1 MRAARFHS
9 ARDIRIEDIP
19 APDEP
24 GPGEVLIEPAWTG
37 ICGTDLHE
45 YLVGPIV
52 TPAEPHPLTGAQL
65 PQILGHEFSATI
77 VAVGEGVSLQPG
89 DRVAAMPLISCGR
102 CRPCV
107 RGDNHLCVRM
117 ACTGLSYAWGALA
130 ELAIVP
136 AYQLN
141 RIPDALSLEQ
151 GALIEPTAVAV
162 YAVERARMQ
171 AGADVLITGAG
182 PIGALSLLAAFALG
196 AGRVF
201 VSEPNPH
208 RARQARELG
217 ATAVWNPSADDV
229 VDAVNDVT
237 DGDGI
242 DCALECSGSGPGLNL
257 CFDAV
262 RAGGVVVQAGLHTS
276 KPAVDPMQWCLKDL
290 TIEATWA
297 YPVTSWPRIAQLIAR
312 GALPAERVVTRRTSL
327 ERVVPDGF
335 DALVDPSGHE
345 MKVLVSPSG
354 GVPR

>member
-1 MRAARFHS
+1 MKAARFHG
-9 ARDIRIEDIP
+9 ARDIRIEDVP
-19 APDEP
+19 PPGEP

-45 YLVGPIV
+45 YLAGPIV

-65 PQILGHEFSATI
+65 PQILGHEFSAVV
-77 VAVGEGVSLQPG
+77 VAVGDGVSLQAG
-89 DRVAAMPLISCGR
+89 DRVAAMPLISCGQ
-102 CRPCV
+102 CRPCI
-107 RGDNHLCVRM
+107 RGDDHLCVRM

-136 AYQLN
+136 AYQLA
-141 RIPDALSLEQ
+141 RIPDSLSLEQ

-162 YAVERARMQ
+162 YAVERARME

-208 RARQARELG
+208 RAHHARELG
-217 ATAVWNPSADDV
+217 ATAVWDPASQDV
-229 VDAVNDVT
+229 GEAVRDTT
-237 DGDGI
+237 DGHGVDRAI
-242 DCALECSGSGPGLNL
+242 ECSGSGPGLNL
-257 CFDAV
+257 CFDAI

-276 KPAVDPMQWCLKDL
+276 KPSVDPMQWCLKDL

-312 GALPAERVVTRRTSL
+312 GALPAERVVTRRTAL
-327 ERVVPDGF
+327 ERVVTEGF
-335 DALVDPSGHE
+335 DALIDPSGRE
-345 MKVLVSPSG
+345 MKVLVSPAG
-354 GVPR
+354 GSRR